1 MKGIL
6 GSLVLVVFLSFSF
19 KPVLKTNLRI
29 TILNELGNVEDSVS
43 VTLYTNKDDYRN
55 NKNPAVPMQLTDEK
69 GRATFKDLKPIEYYI
84 HAQKE
89 DKTNVGAGVV
99 ADVLKEGKMNKL
111 TIIIE

>member
-6 GSLVLVVFLSFSF
+6 GSLLLIVFLSFSF

-29 TILNELGNVEDSVS
+29 TILNELGNLEDSVS
-43 VTLYTNKDDYRN
+43 IALYKNSNDYRE
-55 NKNPAVPMQLTDEK
+55 NKNPAVPMLLTDEK
-69 GRATFKDLKPIEYYI
+69 GRATFKGLEPIEYYI
-84 HAQKE
+84 HAQKG

-99 ADVLKEGKMNKL
+99 TDVLKEGKMNKL